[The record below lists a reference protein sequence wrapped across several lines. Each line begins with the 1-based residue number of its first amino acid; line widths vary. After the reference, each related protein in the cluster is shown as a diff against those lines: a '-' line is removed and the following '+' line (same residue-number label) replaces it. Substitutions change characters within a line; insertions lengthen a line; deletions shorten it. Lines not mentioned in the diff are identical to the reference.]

1 MTFNNFIIRPITIDD
16 VENYFSFIESN
27 RQRIAPYYPVI
38 AKSTPDV
45 ESTLEYIKRRVQ
57 RAEKK
62 EYITFVIVD
71 IEAHKIIGAIFLK
84 AIDWKNMKSEIGSF
98 IDEGYEGKGIVSE
111 GLSMAIN
118 HCFWVLEL
126 NKVFFKIHKDN
137 LRSIRIAEKLGF
149 TKEGVLRQ
157 DFRGLD
163 GKFADM
169 IYFGLLKEDKGV

>member
-1 MTFNNFIIRPITIDD
+1 MTFNNFVIRPITADD
-16 VENYFSFIESN
+16 VENYFLFIESN
-27 RQRIAPYYPVI
+27 RERIAPYFPVI
-38 AKSTPDV
+38 AQSTLNV
-45 ESTLEYIKRRVQ
+45 ESTLEYIKKRVQ

-71 IEAHKIIGAIFLK
+71 IEVHKIIGAIFLK
-84 AIDWKNMKSEIGSF
+84 AIDWKSMKSEIGSF
-98 IDEGYEGKGIVSE
+98 VDQGYEGKGIVSQ

-126 NKVFFKIHKDN
+126 NKVFFKIHQDN

-157 DFRGLD
+157 DFKGLD
-163 GKFADM
+163 GKYVDM
-169 IYFGLLKEDKGV
+169 MYYGLLKEDKGA